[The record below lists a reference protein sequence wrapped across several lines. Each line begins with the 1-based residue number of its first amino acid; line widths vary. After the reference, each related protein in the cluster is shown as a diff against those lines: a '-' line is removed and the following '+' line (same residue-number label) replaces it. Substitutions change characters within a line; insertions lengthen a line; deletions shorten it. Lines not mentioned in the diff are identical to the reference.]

1 MADGKL
7 SAAQRGK
14 IRRLAQPRELAPDEE
29 GGELNIVPFLDIIV
43 NILIFVLATVAVT
56 FTTSIETNPP
66 GTGGKGVRQEQ
77 PKKSLGLTIIIVNQ
91 GFSIKAQGGNVAPG
105 CAGAGPGI
113 AIGKNG
119 TVYDYP
125 ALQACVGK
133 LKRAAPEFE
142 EETQAF
148 LSANP
153 GTDFQTIISA
163 MDAIRND
170 PQGNELFPD
179 VNFKVAK

>member
-1 MADGKL
+1 MAEARL

-14 IRRLAQPRELAPDEE
+14 IRRLSQPRELAPDEE

-105 CAGAGPGI
+105 CDGAGAGI
-113 AIGKNG
+113 AIPKKGD
-119 TVYDYP
+119 VYDFSG
-125 ALQACVGK
+125 LQECVSK
-133 LKRAAPEFE
+133 LKGAAPEFE

-153 GTDFQTIISA
+153 GTDFQTVISA
-163 MDAIRND
+163 IDAIRND
-170 PQGNELFPD
+170 SQGEELFPD
-179 VNFKVAK
+179 VNFKVGK